1 MSRSPARIPTLRGHT
16 VKLSTFIRCH
26 IEAILAQWDTFA
38 RDNSPQPHL
47 LSHEELRDHA
57 REMLM
62 EIAADME
69 ARQTDREQQRKS
81 EGHGASGHEGRAAT
95 EHGKGRQLHKYTLL
109 QVSAEFRSLR
119 ATVLRLWEP
128 YLEHAD
134 TDALH
139 EVIRFNEG
147 IDQALAESIAGWAR
161 HTGETRDLFL
171 AVLGHDL
178 RSPLA
183 SIALAGDMLAGP
195 ALPPERLAKVA
206 FTVTRATRIMSDMI
220 NDLMGFA
227 STQLGGDI
235 PQHPVPCDLLAP
247 LNDAIA
253 DATATYPGARFQL
266 HAPATLIGRYD
277 RGRLYQ
283 MFLNL
288 LVNAA
293 RHGAEGCPVLVEA
306 GTRSTDHVVSV
317 TNKGEPIPPQALESI
332 FQPLVQLTEED
343 HVTRPPTSLGL
354 GLFIARK
361 IAEGHGGGIQVASNQ
376 SDGTRFTVTLPTK
389 KSDA

>member
-1 MSRSPARIPTLRGHT
+1 L
-16 VKLSTFIRCH
+16 KLSTFIRYH
-26 IEAILAQWDTFA
+26 ASAILAQWDTFA
-38 RDNSPQPHL
+38 RDNAPEPGL
-47 LSHEELRDHA
+47 LSDKALRDHA
-57 REMLM
+57 RQMLE

-69 ARQTDREQQRKS
+69 TRQTDREQQRKS
-81 EGHGASGHEGRAAT
+81 EGHGQQAGQKGSAAA
-95 EHGKGRQLHKYTLL
+95 EHGKERQLHNYTLL
-109 QVSAEFRSLR
+109 QVSAEFRALR
-119 ATVLRLWEP
+119 AAVLRLWEP

-134 TDALH
+134 TDALN
-139 EVIRFNEG
+139 EVTRFNEG
-147 IDQALAESIAGWAR
+147 IDQALAESIIAWTKR
-161 HTGETRDLFL
+161 TSETRDMFL

-195 ALPPERLAKVA
+195 RMSPERIGTLAA
-206 FTVTRATRIMSDMI
+206 NVTRATRIMSDMI
-220 NDLMGFA
+220 NDLMGYA
-227 STQLGGDI
+227 STQLGGGI

-253 DATATYPGARFQL
+253 DATATYPGVRFEL
-266 HAPATLIGRYD
+266 HAPATLSGRYD

-293 RHGAEGCPVLVEA
+293 RHCAEGCAVLIEA
-306 GTRSTDHVVSV
+306 GARSTEQVVSD
-317 TNKGEPIPPQALESI
+317 TNKGVPIPAHALESI

-343 HVTRPPTSLGL
+343 PVTRPPTSLGL

-361 IAEGHGGGIQVASNQ
+361 IAEGHGGGIQVTSNHAE
-376 SDGTRFTVTLPTK
+376 GTRFTVTLPNEESK
-389 KSDA
+389 P

>member
-1 MSRSPARIPTLRGHT
+1 M
-16 VKLSTFIRCH
+16 KLSTFIQCH

-134 TDALH
+134 ADALH

-147 IDQALAESIAGWAR
+147 IDQALA
-161 HTGETRDLFL
+161 
-171 AVLGHDL
+171 V
-178 RSPLA
+178 
-183 SIALAGDMLAGP
+183 
-195 ALPPERLAKVA
+195 
-206 FTVTRATRIMSDMI
+206 
-220 NDLMGFA
+220 
-227 STQLGGDI
+227 
-235 PQHPVPCDLLAP
+235 
-247 LNDAIA
+247 
-253 DATATYPGARFQL
+253 
-266 HAPATLIGRYD
+266 
-277 RGRLYQ
+277 
-283 MFLNL
+283 
-288 LVNAA
+288 
-293 RHGAEGCPVLVEA
+293 
-306 GTRSTDHVVSV
+306 
-317 TNKGEPIPPQALESI
+317 
-332 FQPLVQLTEED
+332 
-343 HVTRPPTSLGL
+343 
-354 GLFIARK
+354 
-361 IAEGHGGGIQVASNQ
+361 
-376 SDGTRFTVTLPTK
+376 
-389 KSDA
+389 